1 MAARK
6 KWSAI
11 PTALHNHYERQIRV
25 RNNHQNH
32 SLIEG
37 LQWKIIISCEWTY
50 CFQMIYNFID
60 WRIVNLIYWSN
71 YYVVINSTLFW
82 VWPVPKKKISWTTP
96 MLNARFLCTCIRSPL
111 RLKKEQTN
119 EWPENRQTQDIFRC
133 KCSLPNRTHIYPVK
147 DYFTVKEWFRVL
159 FTISENHKPQVCKE
173 SKGVN
178 IP

>member
-50 CFQMIYNFID
+50 CFQIIYNFID

-71 YYVVINSTLFW
+71 YYVVINFTLFW

-111 RLKKEQTN
+111 RLKKEQMNGLRIDKHKISLDANVAYQIGHTYIRLKITSRLKSDFEFCSRLAKITN
-119 EWPENRQTQDIFRC
+119 HRC
-133 KCSLPNRTHIYPVK
+133 AKRA
-147 DYFTVKEWFRVL
+147 R
-159 FTISENHKPQVCKE
+159 
-173 SKGVN
+173 G
-178 IP
+178 

>member
-50 CFQMIYNFID
+50 CFQMTYNFIELWISYID
-60 WRIVNLIYWSN
+60 LT
-71 YYVVINSTLFW
+71 TLFW
-82 VWPVPKKKISWTTP
+82 VWPVPKKKRSWTTP

-119 EWPENRQTQDIFRC
+119 EWPENRQHKISLDANVAYQIGHTYIRFKITSRLKSDFEFCSRLAKITNHRC
-133 KCSLPNRTHIYPVK
+133 AKRA
-147 DYFTVKEWFRVL
+147 R
-159 FTISENHKPQVCKE
+159 
-173 SKGVN
+173 G
-178 IP
+178 